1 MERAGVGMQKPKIM
15 SLLKA
20 LIFSYVI
27 TGLMLLILAL
37 LLYKFDIDEG
47 KVTIGV
53 IVVYIVSCF
62 LGGFLL
68 GRKVGQKKFLWGMC
82 LGVCYFVLLLG
93 VSTLVHPGAMSGV
106 KYLITAFVMCMGGG
120 MLGGMLS

>member
-1 MERAGVGMQKPKIM
+1 MERVGMQKPKIM

-37 LLYKFDIDEG
+37 LLYKLDFDES

-53 IVVYIVSCF
+53 IIVYIVSCF

-68 GRKVGQKKFLWGMC
+68 GRKVEQKKFLWGMC
-82 LGVCYFVLLLG
+82 LGLCYFVLLLG
-93 VSTLVHPGAMSGV
+93 VSTLVQPGAMSGV
-106 KYLITAFVMCMGGG
+106 KYLITAFAMCMGGG
-120 MLGGMLS
+120 MLGGMIS